1 MGNSS
6 LSPGLWVQVAPAGAE
21 GRVLSSPRHCSA
33 RGPGPRAPWPRWLES
48 AWFPRVRT
56 GRSPLGQ
63 ALPGLR
69 ERKHSETFIS
79 DPFIHCFKRT
89 ERGRSRPGAPRC
101 NWKLTGSPTTSHL
114 SPERLQSVL
123 QALASV
129 NPHSI
134 PGRGPGVL
142 RTKVPR
148 HREVRPPGRSHTANS
163 GSGGRRAA
171 ALPATSTAGLC
182 DSHPRTRDEP
192 PPRQALE
199 TSR

>member
-6 LSPGLWVQVAPAGAE
+6 LSPGLWVQVAPVGAE
-21 GRVLSSPRHCSA
+21 RRLLSSPRHCSA
-33 RGPGPRAPWPRWLES
+33 RGPAREPRGPGGW
-48 AWFPRVRT
+48 
-56 GRSPLGQ
+56 
-63 ALPGLR
+63 
-69 ERKHSETFIS
+69 
-79 DPFIHCFKRT
+79 
-89 ERGRSRPGAPRC
+89 SRPGSPGCARGALRLVRPCQGSENGNIQKHSSLILLYIVSNAQSEGGAGPCC

-163 GSGGRRAA
+163 GSGGQRAA
-171 ALPATSTAGLC
+171 ALPATSTARLC